1 MGLYL
6 KALRTKNPLSRE
18 IKKVLDS
25 KREARAAQ
33 PPEQRI
39 AECRQ
44 NQTKLLGQFNTA
56 VDKAKKHYK
65 VKDLSEVKGPWY
77 AMGCLKCGET
87 GRIRKTFRFWLKK
100 PCTSCSPHADV

>member
-1 MGLYL
+1 MGHAAVLPPRPGALPRAPGPVVEKHGAVRKSLEGKSIWKLNRLYL

-65 VKDLSEVKGPWY
+65 V
-77 AMGCLKCGET
+77 
-87 GRIRKTFRFWLKK
+87 
-100 PCTSCSPHADV
+100 